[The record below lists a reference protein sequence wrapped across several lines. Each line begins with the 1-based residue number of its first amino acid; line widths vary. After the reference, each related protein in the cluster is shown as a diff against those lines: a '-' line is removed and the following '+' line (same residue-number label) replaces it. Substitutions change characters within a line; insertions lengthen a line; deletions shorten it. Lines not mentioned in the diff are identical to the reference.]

1 MAFEKN
7 TAKPTVTYY
16 GKKVYYMNPL
26 IAKKPT
32 TLQKQPKYY
41 YEDIDEDNDR

>member
-1 MAFEKN
+1 MNTDKD

-32 TLQKQPKYY
+32 TVQKQPKYM
-41 YEDIDEDNDR
+41 YEDIEEDKDR